1 MTAKQD
7 FISTAEVIYSI
18 FRDCRRAFELS
29 LQSLNAQQEAML
41 RDFAS
46 KGQRWTIEDLDT
58 KSYHYAI
65 RDEENGSVRSAATIT
80 QGEWKSK
87 IGKDGTNIRIIG
99 NMCLVMIYQYW
110 EDKYRDEIAASK
122 DITKDELSSDL
133 FGDIRHLRNSIIH
146 NNGRAISEVSRCKI
160 LKWFKKDDEV
170 VIDAAKMDYLI
181 ELVRNEISAL

>member
-7 FISTAEVIYSI
+7 FISISEIIYSI

-29 LQSLNAQQEAML
+29 LQSLKEQQESML

-46 KGQRWTIEDLDT
+46 KGKKWTIDDLDR
-58 KSYHYAI
+58 KAYHYAI
-65 RDEENGSVRSAATIT
+65 TDEENGSVRSAATIT

-99 NMCLVMIYQYW
+99 NMCLVMMYQYW
-110 EDKYRDEIAASK
+110 EDKYRDEIATSK
-122 DITKDELSSDL
+122 GITKDELSSDL

-146 NNGRAISEVSRCKI
+146 NNGRAISEVSRCKV
-160 LKWFKKDDEV
+160 LKWFKEDDEV
-170 VIDAAKMDYLI
+170 VIDAQKMDRLI
-181 ELVRNEISAL
+181 ELIRSEISAR